1 MISTDRIKKAINYLV
16 KTKTGT
22 LALLVT
28 NGYHHISVLELCKG
42 VCVCVCVCAHTCK
55 NACYHHV
62 TISFL
67 DFLAV
72 DHLQDEPPA
81 LGVFSSYCLGSAS
94 QTPRKPQLFV

>member
-22 LALLVT
+22 LALLET
-28 NGYHHISVLELCKG
+28 NGYHPISVLESCKG
-42 VCVCVCVCAHTCK
+42 MCVCGCVCTHTCK

-67 DFLAV
+67 DFLA
-72 DHLQDEPPA
+72 DHLWDEPPA
-81 LGVFSSYCLGSAS
+81 LGIFVSYCIGSAP
-94 QTPRKPQLFV
+94 QTPRKPQLIV